1 MIRPQNFQF
10 YLMIVIGF
18 IFISAAGCVQK
29 NRSGYVSSNATT
41 AYSEEKTMATGQG
54 PRRYYR
60 DENGRLYHVDSNG
73 GLRVIER
80 RVKVETGTGGLFSII
95 DDRNLRYYYDENNRL
110 YYRDDAG
117 NVLYIEESEPGKVID
132 PLPLLRGDYSGRRMR
147 LRSPDYCTGEWNK
160 CMNRCDA
167 SAGLG
172 SRRSC
177 LEECDSSREQCL
189 QPY

>member
-1 MIRPQNFQF
+1 MIRQQHFQF
-10 YLMIVIGF
+10 YLMILIGF
-18 IFISAAGCVQK
+18 ISMTAAGCVHR
-29 NRSGYVSSNATT
+29 NRSEYVSTDGTT
-41 AYSEEKTMATGQG
+41 VYSEDRAMASEQG

-60 DENGRLYHVDSNG
+60 DENGKLYHVDPNG
-73 GLRVIER
+73 GLHVIER
-80 RVKVETGTGGLFSII
+80 KVRVEPGTSGLFSIV
-95 DDRNLRYYYDENNRL
+95 DDRNIRYYYDENNRL

-132 PLPLLRGDYSGRRMR
+132 PLPILRGEYSGRRMR

-160 CMNRCDA
+160 CMNRCD
-167 SAGLG
+167 SSTELR

-177 LEECDSSREQCL
+177 LEACDFSREQCL

>member
-1 MIRPQNFQF
+1 MIRQQHFQF
-10 YLMIVIGF
+10 CLMIVFGFVLIG
-18 IFISAAGCVQK
+18 AAGCVK
-29 NRSGYVSSNATT
+29 RNRSGYVSSNGTT
-41 AYSEEKTMATGQG
+41 VYSEKRTMASEHG

-60 DENGRLYHVDSNG
+60 DENGRLYHVDQNG

-80 RVKVETGTGGLFSII
+80 KVRVESGPSGLFSII
-95 DDRNLRYYYDENNRL
+95 DDRNVRYYYDENNRL
-110 YYRDDAG
+110 YYRDNSG

-132 PLPLLRGDYSGRRMR
+132 PLPILRGDYSGRRMR

-160 CMNRCDA
+160 CMNRCDS

-177 LEECDSSREQCL
+177 LEECDFSREQCL